1 MHRQLSRSLLS
12 RAGDGA
18 CRSPALIPVERTRFY
33 AAAPQLRDDDFEE
46 ESNHARA
53 PEPAPRNPVGVQL
66 LSRPLHAQVF
76 PPLPPDYP
84 QANQPP
90 PLRPEALSLS
100 LAHLRTHGLDPGQ
113 AAVLKPT
120 AFTLPQLQGAN
131 LSEHFWQLGREAAQ
145 PWLSMAEEFAA
156 LQREPHTFTATP
168 GSQLLSAP
176 STGEDYGAVPTQQ
189 DDGEMG
195 YLAPEDWLAL
205 DPSSRSLLH
214 PRRPQWKWQSGWTM
228 YPFLTAAASNSE
240 HTAAA
245 LGEGISIP
253 HPPLDD
259 SALVFDVETLV
270 NSGPWPVMAT
280 ALGRKGWYAWLSPW
294 LTGESDSNQ
303 HLIPFGSHSD
313 EARHNSPPR
322 LIVGH
327 NVGYDRAR
335 ILDEYSIER
344 PPIRYLDTMSLHV
357 AIRGISS
364 PQRPAYMKKRKERQE
379 AAEALIKEE
388 RDLKLMAKE
397 EVKRILAETLGV
409 QPSSDG
415 SGGNEEDTLMHLL
428 EDDDTD
434 RAAAEV
440 HAIFE
445 VGEDS
450 SSKAQAKSE
459 AARAEAAAAVTS
471 MLRELQAKRAEV
483 AAATEAESEGD
494 LESSGAAPSSATN
507 AGSTEGGDGTVE
519 WHEVTSRNS
528 LLEVAAL
535 HCNLRLDKDIRNTF
549 VDSES
554 TVDTLRKDWVNLL
567 NYCAADT
574 AATHSVLQAVLPLF
588 RKQCPHPAT
597 FAGVLGMGSMILPV
611 HAEQW
616 NTYKNTS
623 EAIWKKMS
631 DEVETALKQRAE
643 EVMRAGVRHR
653 SQVSGDAAIDYVET
667 DPWLKQLDWTP
678 KKPKQRRLK
687 VEADSN
693 ASASAE
699 TGPQTL
705 DSATHIAVPKWYRDA
720 ASRTQAKG
728 GLTLRSPLAHALL
741 ELRYRKRYK
750 IVKEEEWIAV
760 RKTKKGKET
769 GRVELGTSSPFA
781 KAFAYKSDITS
792 ASTIG
797 QEALDALEDGHNEDA
812 CDALERCAWDLVEAY
827 RRNKANTGTDGP
839 LGDFDLPWEWV
850 PAQRSRLPYAS
861 AYDPSTLPQSK
872 DPPVSPQKDKESSTA
887 ALSWWPKWYWDIV
900 KLTRASPD
908 EADAEPAAVETDRG
922 HHPAMELSVRSRIA
936 PLLLQL
942 TWKGCPIF
950 HSREFGWTYRQLPA
964 DVQAAGDASSTNRRK
979 PLIFKLE
986 ADQSLSDATRT
997 EDANFHKLPHASGE
1011 EANVGSPFSK
1021 SFMPYFE
1028 NQTLQAGLS
1037 VKKSGDRGAS
1047 EKVPG
1052 SDAAQKAMSLN
1063 SECAYWVSARDRI
1076 MNQMVVQQGQ
1086 AGAIIS
1092 RDGASGD
1099 AMANLAVIL
1108 PQVITMGTITRRAI
1122 ERTWLTA
1129 SNAKKNRVGSELKS
1143 MVKAPPGWRIV
1154 GADVDSEELW
1164 ICSVMGDAQFG
1175 MHGATAVGWMTLEG
1189 TKSLGTDLHSKTA
1202 SILGTSRNQA
1212 KVFNYSR
1219 IYGAGIKH
1227 ATQLMLKAN
1236 PKLSTAEAADRAKA
1250 LYRATKGLNT
1260 HRSEYFGRKFWHG
1273 GTESYVFNKLEAI
1286 ALSENPQTPALD
1298 CGITAALSREYLPK
1312 ANPNV
1317 LDKTKVGGDYMPSRI
1332 NWVVQSSGVDYLHL
1346 LISSMEHLCKKYDI
1360 SARFMLSVHDEV
1372 RYLCREEDQYRTAL
1386 ALQVSNLWTRS
1397 MFAYKLE
1404 MDDLPQSC
1412 AFFAQVDID
1421 HVLRKEVDDPCI
1433 TPSHPKPIPH
1443 GEALDIEAIL
1453 ERTNS
1458 GTLRADGQ
1466 PMHWEAPIPISD
1478 QPVAYPP
1485 YQPTHQQHRSIGPQ
1499 GQYYLEAQATS
1510 DVNEIRAL
1518 DKRAKLEEL
1527 MAREDHKVRR
1537 KGAASP
1543 AEKKETSRKPR
1554 QVDSDPSEP
1563 VPKRRRSKASTA
1575 ELEEAWLDECA
1586 GTAIEEKTPRKRSYS
1601 TKRTGTLA
1609 ASGARRNVTSTRA
1622 TGEAQYSTAAIRS
1635 TASDLRLKGSLLKD
1649 IQDMAALIPSRV
1661 AIRGPG
1667 RPFYRLR
1674 EHRMKVLWGLYRPI
1688 LRLCPATCVTLRAY
1702 LKSRFK
1708 SKKRLVTRTQTNMLI
1723 EQAEWWLTLLRLNA
1737 KGDAKARAQVERQ
1750 DRRLKK
1756 QDTKRSYR
1764 EQERRF
1770 ENQWI
1775 NPPPIPH
1782 ISGSVLRPTKDNP
1795 PLPRYKPVQ
1804 PLTVTMTIVR
1814 RRRQRARLF
1823 EHLKDVV
1830 HFRDSIASDRQAERD
1845 YLPQVTE
1852 GQSRS
1857 TFGASNGWDDFI
1869 SSEVSRVRNV
1879 ENRAKERES
1888 MLMPEKILR
1897 KATSARR
1904 ARERVAEMLK
1914 IRKGK
1919 ERREKGTETK
1929 VPSGS
1934 RDHWWR

>member
-1 MHRQLSRSLLS
+1 MPWQHSRSFLS
-12 RAGDGA
+12 RAA
-18 CRSPALIPVERTRFY
+18 EATRRRAALAQAEHARFY
-33 AAAPQLRDDDFEE
+33 AAAAQLKVDEIEDGA
-46 ESNHARA
+46 NHARA

-66 LSRPLHAQVF
+66 LSRSLHAQVF

-84 QANQPP
+84 QAKQPP
-90 PLRPEALSLS
+90 PLTPEALSLS

-113 AAVLKPT
+113 AAVLNPT

-156 LQREPHTFTATP
+156 LHQAPQTFSTTSEF
-168 GSQLLSAP
+168 GLLSAP
-176 STGEDYGAVPTQQ
+176 STGADYDAALAEQLEADDEDI
-189 DDGEMG
+189 G
-195 YLAPEDWLAL
+195 YLPPEDWLAL
-205 DPSSRSLLH
+205 DPSARALLH

-228 YPFLTAAASNSE
+228 YPFLTTSSSD
-240 HTAAA
+240 TDCDAAA
-245 LGEGISIP
+245 LGEGVSIP
-253 HPPLDD
+253 HPPRDD
-259 SALVFDVETLV
+259 PALVFDVETLV
-270 NSGPWPVMAT
+270 NAGPWPVMAT

-294 LTGESDSNQ
+294 LTGDSDSNE
-303 HLIPFGSHSD
+303 HLIPFGSGSGNETGVD
-313 EARHNSPPR
+313 NGPPR

-344 PPIRYLDTMSLHV
+344 PSIRYLDTMSLHV

-364 PQRPAYMKKRKERQE
+364 PQRPAYMKKRKERQA
-379 AAEALIKEE
+379 AAEALAKEE
-388 RDLKLMAKE
+388 RELKLMAKE
-397 EVKRILAETLGV
+397 EVKRILADTLGV
-409 QPSSDG
+409 ETL
-415 SGGNEEDTLMHLL
+415 SGGPGTNEEDTLLHLL
-428 EDDDTD
+428 DDDDTD

-440 HAIFE
+440 HALFE

-450 SSKAQAKSE
+450 SNSSQSRSG

-483 AAATEAESEGD
+483 AAATEAEGEGEAEPD
-494 LESSGAAPSSATN
+494 SAGSSSSGLSPESV
-507 AGSTEGGDGTVE
+507 GSGDGTVQ

-535 HCNLRLDKDIRNTF
+535 HCNLHLNKDIRNTF
-549 VDSES
+549 VDPDS
-554 TVDTLRKDWVNLL
+554 TVETLRKDWVNLL

-574 AATHSVLQAVLPLF
+574 AATQSVLQAVLPVF

-611 HAEQW
+611 HAHQW
-616 NTYKNTS
+616 KVYKETS
-623 EAIWKKMS
+623 EAIWKTMS
-631 DEVETALKQRAE
+631 DEVETSLKQRAE
-643 EVMRAGVRHR
+643 EVMRAGVRQR
-653 SQVSGDAAIDYVET
+653 SQISGDSAVDYVEA
-667 DPWLKQLDWTP
+667 DPWLKQLDWSP

-687 VEADSN
+687 AGSDSE
-693 ASASAE
+693 SLSKVD
-699 TGPQTL
+699 PCTL
-705 DSATHIAVPKWYRDA
+705 DSATHIGVPKWYRAA
-720 ASRTQAKG
+720 ASRSQGKG
-728 GLTLRSPLAHALL
+728 GLTFRSSLAHALL
-741 ELRYRKRYK
+741 QLRYRKRYA
-750 IVKEEEWIAV
+750 IVKEDEWVAV
-760 RKTKKGKET
+760 RKTKKGKEVDRI
-769 GRVELGTSSPFA
+769 GLGSSSPFA
-781 KAFAYKSDITS
+781 KAFPYKSDISSTS
-792 ASTIG
+792 DIG
-797 QEALDALEDGHNEDA
+797 QAALDALADGRDEDA
-812 CDALERCAWDLVEAY
+812 RDALERCAWDLVEAL
-827 RRNKANTGTDGP
+827 RCKKAEAGADGP
-839 LGDFDLPWEWV
+839 LGHLDLQWEWV
-850 PAQRSRLPYAS
+850 AVERIRLPYAS
-861 AYDPSTLPQSK
+861 AYKASASSQKQPLSTSA
-872 DPPVSPQKDKESSTA
+872 E
-887 ALSWWPKWYWDIV
+887 LSWWPKWYWDIV
-900 KLTRASPD
+900 KMTRSSTD
-908 EADAEPAAVETDRG
+908 ETVATSDTVGMDRG
-922 HHPAMELSVRSRIA
+922 YHPFMDLSVRSRIA

-942 TWKGCPIF
+942 SWKGCPLF

-964 DVQAAGDASSTNRRK
+964 DVQAAGESASPNRRK
-979 PLIFKLE
+979 PLVFKLE
-986 ADQSLSDATRT
+986 ADQSLTDEART
-997 EDANFHKLPHASGE
+997 EGAFFYKLPHASGE

-1028 NQTLQAGLS
+1028 NKTLQAGLNVEKTDDQGGS
-1037 VKKSGDRGAS
+1037 A
-1047 EKVPG
+1047 KVPG

-1086 AGAIIS
+1086 AGAKIS
-1092 RDGASGD
+1092 RDSTSGD
-1099 AMANLAVIL
+1099 ATDNLAVIL

-1143 MVKAPPGWRIV
+1143 MVKAPPGWSIV

-1312 ANPNV
+1312 ADANAKTQ
-1317 LDKTKVGGDYMPSRI
+1317 DKARLGGDYMPSRI

-1360 SARFMLSVHDEV
+1360 AARFMLSVHDEV
-1372 RYLCREEDQYRTAL
+1372 RYLCREEDRYRTAL

-1421 HVLRKEVDDPCI
+1421 HVLRKEVDDPCV
-1433 TPSHPKPIPH
+1433 TPSHPLPIPQ
-1443 GEALDIEAIL
+1443 GEALDIDVIL
-1453 ERTNS
+1453 GRTNFGS
-1458 GTLRADGQ
+1458 LHADGR
-1466 PMHWEAPIPISD
+1466 PMPWEAPIPISQ
-1478 QPVAYPP
+1478 QPHAHPP
-1485 YQPTHQQHRSIGPQ
+1485 YQPTYQQHRSIGPE

-1518 DKRAKLEEL
+1518 DKRAKVEEH
-1527 MAREDHKVRR
+1527 MAREGHAVRAQTSHPPTPVG
-1537 KGAASP
+1537 KGAAP
-1543 AEKKETSRKPR
+1543 EKMLRK
-1554 QVDSDPSEP
+1554 SESASLRKQSSKP
-1563 VPKRRRSKASTA
+1563 SKAEA
-1575 ELEEAWLDECA
+1575 EEAWLDQCA
-1586 GTAIEEKTPRKRSYS
+1586 ETAVEGKTSRTRKPSV
-1601 TKRTGTLA
+1601 KRTKAWASTA
-1609 ASGARRNVTSTRA
+1609 ARPKVSSHPLSAK
-1622 TGEAQYSTAAIRS
+1622 AQYSTAVDRPAVATLDI
-1635 TASDLRLKGSLLKD
+1635 KGSYLKE
-1649 IQDMAALIPSRV
+1649 IQDLAALIPSRI

-1667 RPFYRLR
+1667 RPFYLLR

-1688 LRLCPATCVTLRAY
+1688 LRLCPPQCMTLRAY

-1708 SKKRLVTRTQTNMLI
+1708 TKKRLVTRIQTNMLI
-1723 EQAEWWLTLLRLNA
+1723 EQAEWWLALLRRSA
-1737 KGDAKARAQVERQ
+1737 VGDVKALKQVERQ
-1750 DRRLKK
+1750 DRKLKK
-1756 QDTKRSYR
+1756 QAVRRGYR
-1764 EQERRF
+1764 EQDRRF
-1770 ENQWI
+1770 ETQWI

-1782 ISGSVLRPTKDNP
+1782 ISGAILRPTKDNP

-1804 PLTVTMTIVR
+1804 PEAVTMMINR
-1814 RRRQRARLF
+1814 RRRQRTRLF
-1823 EHLKDVV
+1823 DHLKDVI
-1830 HFRDSIASDRQAERD
+1830 HLKDSIASDRQAERD
-1845 YLPQVTE
+1845 YLPQA
-1852 GQSRS
+1852 
-1857 TFGASNGWDDFI
+1857 GADRPTYAGADGWDEFI
-1869 SSEVSRVRNV
+1869 SSEMSRVRNV
-1879 ENRAKERES
+1879 EKRAKEREN
-1888 MLMPEKILR
+1888 MMVPEKILR

-1904 ARERVAEMLK
+1904 ARTRVIEMLK
-1914 IRKGK
+1914 LREDKDRKQRQHAMDTVLPSDPM
-1919 ERREKGTETK
+1919 RRN
-1929 VPSGS
+1929 
-1934 RDHWWR
+1934 WWR